1 MINRNPLDGLDEY
14 AAAALKL
21 YLQLPETP
29 LKASSN
35 DRRTAEAL
43 YARGISLATIESALL
58 LASVRRLSRS
68 TDLPQLSPIRSLAY
82 FLPVIEEILFNPV
95 PNDYLGYLRKKVE
108 SLSGRENTQA
118 GLTGACS
125 NKYVFR

>member
-1 MINRNPLDGLDEY
+1 MISRNPLDDVDEY
-14 AAAALKL
+14 AVAALKL

-43 YARGISLATIESALL
+43 YARGISLAAIESALL
-58 LASVRRLSRS
+58 LASVRRLSRPAG
-68 TDLPQLSPIRSLAY
+68 LPQLSPIRSMAY

-95 PNDYLGYLRKKVE
+95 PNDYLGYLRNKVE
-108 SLSGRENTQA
+108 SLGSR
-118 GLTGACS
+118 
-125 NKYVFR
+125 R

>member
-1 MINRNPLDGLDEY
+1 MISRNPLDDLSEY
-14 AAAALKL
+14 VAAALKL
-21 YLQLPETP
+21 YLQLPKTP
-29 LKASSN
+29 LKASSS

-68 TDLPQLSPIRSLAY
+68 ADLPQLSPIRSLTY

-108 SLSGRENTQA
+108 SLGTRP
-118 GLTGACS
+118 
-125 NKYVFR
+125 

>member
-1 MINRNPLDGLDEY
+1 MISRNPLEDADEY

-29 LKASSN
+29 LKASSI
-35 DRRTAEAL
+35 DRRTAETL
-43 YARGISLATIESALL
+43 YARGISMATIESALL

-82 FLPVIEEILFNPV
+82 FLPVIEEILFNPISNGYV
-95 PNDYLGYLRKKVE
+95 GYLRKKVE
-108 SLSGRENTQA
+108 SLGSR
-118 GLTGACS
+118 
-125 NKYVFR
+125 R